1 MIRATAAAMLLSF
14 VGLMSAGQEGFI
26 AFIPLALVL
35 LFHARAA
42 ERAVATIAAA
52 QAWKESPRVWP
63 MWALCCAS
71 AVATWSAMPAL
82 VRSENGLLLMCGLAA
97 LALPLAA
104 ACSQWKCSGRA
115 AALRSPLLVQATL
128 ASLSL
133 AMAISVTGH
142 LLMFMIGNV
151 LLTTE
156 GILFAIGLLC
166 LVALRL
172 ATDRD
177 AEPAAHRLAIG
188 LTGLLGAIAGLRGQV
203 GDGAVLLVVTAV
215 LSIGARHRGTGLVFF
230 GAASVLMGIGGVL
243 APEATDR
250 VALGAAG
257 LVLGIA
263 GLYRPSATIPQPDGA

>member
-1 MIRATAAAMLLSF
+1 MLLSC
-14 VGLMSAGQEGFI
+14 VGLVSAGYEIFI
-26 AFIPLALVL
+26 TFIPLALVL

-71 AVATWSAMPAL
+71 VVATWSAMPAL
-82 VRSENGLLLMCGLAA
+82 VRSEKGLLLTCGLAA

-104 ACSQWKCSGRA
+104 ACSRWKCSGRT

-142 LLMFMIGNV
+142 FLMFMISKV

-177 AEPAAHRLAIG
+177 SEPPAHRLAIG
-188 LTGLLGAIAGLRGQV
+188 LTGLLGGIAGLRGQV

-215 LSIGARHRGTGLVFF
+215 LSIGVRHRGTGLVLLV
-230 GAASVLMGIGGVL
+230 AASVVMGVGGVL
-243 APEATDR
+243 AAEVTDR
-250 VALGAAG
+250 VALFAAA
-257 LVLGIA
+257 LVVGIA
-263 GLYRPSATIPQPDGA
+263 GLYPPSAVTQESGGA